1 MTAAALQIAKL
12 LACAA
17 IPPSFFRSWSE
28 TMVPDVCD
36 SSVRVP
42 NLTPFP
48 QLLEAATCAE
58 FNGSDSTAYLSI
70 AGFNLL
76 AELYVRPYDFRT
88 GGIQP
93 FAAFEWIS
101 EGDTPNVLN
110 IENRGPRLL
119 EAMRSC
125 RADCICLQELQLER
139 QGSDDA
145 NKGPFVLPQW
155 MRPIVDEDDFDIVLP
170 PQSELDVIGER
181 NIRVLGKDAA
191 VTCAVL
197 YRKDRLEIVEE
208 RFKSPKDVD
217 TNTQV
222 TVCLKGKDDSPL
234 AAIDQGIVV
243 TSIHLD
249 ATDERK
255 RVGQLRSC
263 LHRARNFRTNE
274 DEFEPISTLI
284 VGDYNQ
290 EFHPGSCVSAFLV
303 DSKPEPFVR
312 DADMSRECAA
322 SRRLEASQKPTAKQ
336 LKEWRELYEDTYEI
350 TRDMCVSLKRVPTCD
365 TRSAYD
371 HDVAS
376 DCDGKPAM
384 MQWRLD
390 HLLYTSETLEPVRHW
405 ATLESD
411 MESCTIGLPNHK
423 YGSDHL
429 PIGALFRV
437 NATSTLSEREKSELI
452 TIAKNMADRQK
463 IELCEREK
471 ELDEELAQI
480 EASLPPPAKEENSK
494 KKKKGKGPPPKEIM
508 EFMRKRRSIIK
519 EIKASHRKERELWIN
534 SLGALAKLAIVNH
547 LGYSPCQFIE
557 RGAS

>member
-1 MTAAALQIAKL
+1 
-12 LACAA
+12 
-17 IPPSFFRSWSE
+17 
-28 TMVPDVCD
+28 MVPDACD
-36 SSVRVP
+36 ASVRVP

-48 QLLEAATCAE
+48 KLLEANCGDA
-58 FNGSDSTAYLSI
+58 AYLSV

-76 AELYVRPYDFRT
+76 AELYVRPHDFRT
-88 GGIQP
+88 GGVQS

-101 EGDTPNVLN
+101 EEDTPNVLN

-139 QGSDDA
+139 QETPSLSDDA
-145 NKGPFVLPQW
+145 GKTPFVLPQW
-155 MRPIVDEDDFDIVLP
+155 MRPIVDEDDYDIVLP

-181 NIRVLGKDAA
+181 NVRVLGKDTA

-208 RFKSPKDVD
+208 TFQGPKDLD

-222 TVCLKGKDDSPL
+222 TVCLKGRDDSPL
-234 AAIDQGIVV
+234 AAIDRGVVV

-255 RVGQLRSC
+255 RVGQLRRC

-274 DEFEPISTLI
+274 NEFEPISTLI

-290 EFHPGSCVSAFLV
+290 EFHSGSCVSAFLV
-303 DSKPEPFVR
+303 DSKAGELVE
-312 DADMSRECAA
+312 DTDMSRECAA

-336 LKEWRELYEDTYEI
+336 LKEWKELYDDTYKS
-350 TRDMCVSLKRVPTCD
+350 TRDMCVSLKRVPTCE
-365 TRSAYD
+365 TRSAHD
-371 HDVAS
+371 HDAAS
-376 DCDGKPAM
+376 DCDGKKVMA
-384 MQWRLD
+384 QWRLD

-411 MESCTIGLPNHK
+411 EESCRIGLPNHK
-423 YGSDHL
+423 CGSDHL

-437 NATSTLSEREKSELI
+437 NATPTLSEDEKSELLA
-452 TIAKNMADRQK
+452 IAKNIADRQK
-463 IELCEREK
+463 IELCKREK
-471 ELDEELAQI
+471 EFDIELTQI
-480 EASLPPPAKEENSK
+480 EASLPPVVEEGSSK

-519 EIKASHRKERELWIN
+519 EIKASHRKEREQWIN
-534 SLGALAKLAIVNH
+534 SLGELAKLAIVNH
-547 LGYSPCQFIE
+547 FGYSPTQFIE

>member
-1 MTAAALQIAKL
+1 
-12 LACAA
+12 
-17 IPPSFFRSWSE
+17 
-28 TMVPDVCD
+28 MVPDACD
-36 SSVRVP
+36 ASVRVP

-48 QLLEAATCAE
+48 QLLEATNSGDAT
-58 FNGSDSTAYLSI
+58 YLSV

-88 GGIQP
+88 GGVQP

-101 EGDTPNVLN
+101 EEDTPSVLN

-125 RADCICLQELQLER
+125 QADCICLQELQLER
-139 QGSDDA
+139 QETPSDDTSRA
-145 NKGPFVLPQW
+145 PFVLPQW
-155 MRPIVDEDDFDIVLP
+155 MRPIVDEDDYDIVLP

-181 NIRVLGKDAA
+181 NIRVLGKDTA

-208 RFKSPKDVD
+208 RFMSPKDVD

-234 AAIDQGIVV
+234 AAIDRGVV
-243 TSIHLD
+243 ITSIHLD

-255 RVGQLRSC
+255 RVGQLRRC
-263 LHRARNFRTNE
+263 LHRARNFRRNE
-274 DEFEPISTLI
+274 DELEPISTLI

-290 EFHPGSCVSAFLV
+290 EFHSGSCVSAFLV
-303 DSKPEPFVR
+303 DSKAGELVE
-312 DADMSRECAA
+312 DADMSQECAA

-336 LKEWRELYEDTYEI
+336 LKEWKELYADTYKS
-350 TRDMCVSLKRVPTCD
+350 TRDMCVSLKRVPTCE

-371 HDVAS
+371 HDIAS
-376 DCDGKPAM
+376 DHDRRPPMA
-384 MQWRLD
+384 QWRLD

-411 MESCTIGLPNHK
+411 SESCKIGLPNHK

-437 NATSTLSEREKSELI
+437 NAIPTLSEDEKSELI
-452 TIAKNMADRQK
+452 TIAKNMTDRQK
-463 IELCEREK
+463 IELHGKEK
-471 ELDEELAQI
+471 EFDVELAQI
-480 EASLPPPAKEENSK
+480 EASLPPPVEGKVGK

-519 EIKASHRKERELWIN
+519 DIKAGHRNEREQWIN
-534 SLGALAKLAIVNH
+534 NLGDLAKLAIVNH
-547 LGYSPCQFIE
+547 LGYSPSQFIE

>member
-1 MTAAALQIAKL
+1 MVHDVS
-12 LACAA
+12 
-17 IPPSFFRSWSE
+17 PP
-28 TMVPDVCD
+28 CD
-36 SSVRVP
+36 ASVRVP

-48 QLLEAATCAE
+48 QLLEANNSGDAA
-58 FNGSDSTAYLSI
+58 FLSV

-76 AELYVRPYDFRT
+76 AELYVRPYDYRT
-88 GGIQP
+88 GGVQP

-101 EGDTPNVLN
+101 EEDTPNVLD

-139 QGSDDA
+139 RETPSDDTCTG
-145 NKGPFVLPQW
+145 KGPFVLPQW
-155 MRPIVDEDDFDIVLP
+155 MRPIVDEDDYDIVLP

-181 NIRVLGKDAA
+181 NIKVLGKDIA

-197 YRKDRLEIVEE
+197 YRKDLLETVDE
-208 RFKSPKDVD
+208 RFKSPKDYD
-217 TNTQV
+217 TITQV
-222 TVCLKGKDDSPL
+222 TVCLKGKDDAPL
-234 AAIDQGIVV
+234 EAIDRGVVV

-255 RVGQLRSC
+255 RVGQLRRC
-263 LHRARNFRTNE
+263 LHRARNFRTHENE
-274 DEFEPISTLI
+274 LEPISTLI

-303 DSKPEPFVR
+303 DSKAGELVD

-322 SRRLEASQKPTAKQ
+322 SRRLEANQKPTANQ
-336 LKEWRELYEDTYEI
+336 LKEWRELYDDTYKS
-350 TRDMCVSLKRVPTCD
+350 TRDMCASLKRVPTCE

-376 DCDGKPAM
+376 DDEGEPSMA
-384 MQWRLD
+384 QWRLD
-390 HLLYTSETLEPVRHW
+390 HLLYTSNNLEPVRHW

-411 MESCTIGLPNHK
+411 AESCKIGLPNHK

-437 NATSTLSEREKSELI
+437 IETPTLSKDERSELL
-452 TIAKNMADRQK
+452 TTAKNMADRQK
-463 IELCEREK
+463 VELGKKEK
-471 ELDEELAQI
+471 EFDVELAQI
-480 EASLPPPAKEENSK
+480 EKNLPPPVEGEVGK

-508 EFMRKRRSIIK
+508 EFMRKRRSTIK
-519 EIKASHRKERELWIN
+519 EIKARHRKEREQWIN
-534 SLGALAKLAIVNH
+534 TFGDLAKLAIVNNF
-547 LGYSPCQFIE
+547 GYSPSQFIE